1 MGSRWRWRETALL
14 ILPCLFF
21 ALGLFLL
28 TLTLPTAVREGH
40 VRSAVIVGA
49 ILLIAHL
56 VLVWRSPAADQL
68 LLPLVAM
75 LGAIGLLTITRLAPD
90 LAIRQ
95 ALWMAAGLGLMI
107 ATVILMPRITLL
119 QDYKYT
125 SAVAGLLLVAP
136 TFLLGVDPNGS
147 GARLWL
153 GVGSIY
159 FQPSEVLK
167 VLLVVFL
174 AGYLDDKRE
183 LLSWSSSRL
192 GGIRLPPLPYLGPLV
207 AMLGVSL
214 LLMVGQRDL
223 GATLLLFGVFLAMLY
238 VASSRGVYV
247 WAGLLALGVGGYLCY
262 LAFPHVQLRV
272 NVWLDPWSRAQN
284 EGYQIVQGL
293 VAVASGGII
302 GAGLGQGYPNF
313 VPAVQ
318 TDYVIV
324 AIAEEMGL
332 AGALAVIGLF
342 MLLVSRGFRIA
353 LRARDSYSFLLATGL
368 TSILAIQT
376 LVILG
381 GTLKLIPLTGITLPF
396 ISYGGSSILT
406 NFLILALLLRISA
419 DGGDP
424 VGA

>member
-1 MGSRWRWRETALL
+1 MW
-14 ILPCLFF
+14 
-21 ALGLFLL
+21 
-28 TLTLPTAVREGH
+28 
-40 VRSAVIVGA
+40 
-49 ILLIAHL
+49 
-56 VLVWRSPAADQL
+56 
-68 LLPLVAM
+68 
-75 LGAIGLLTITRLAPD
+75 
-90 LAIRQ
+90 
-95 ALWMAAGLGLMI
+95 
-107 ATVILMPRITLL
+107 
-119 QDYKYT
+119 
-125 SAVAGLLLVAP
+125 
-136 TFLLGVDPNGS
+136 
-147 GARLWL
+147 
-153 GVGSIY
+153 
-159 FQPSEVLK
+159 
-167 VLLVVFL
+167 
-174 AGYLDDKRE
+174 
-183 LLSWSSSRL
+183 
-192 GGIRLPPLPYLGPLV
+192 
-207 AMLGVSL
+207 GVSL

-247 WAGLLALGVGGYLCY
+247 WAGLLALAVGGYLCY

-272 NVWLDPWSRAQN
+272 DVWMDPWSRAQN

-313 VPAVQ
+313 VPAAQ

-342 MLLVSRGFRIA
+342 MLLISRGFRIA

-368 TSILAIQT
+368 TSILGIQT

-406 NFLILALLLRISA
+406 NFLIIALLLRISA
-419 DGGDP
+419 DGRRRDWSVAFGDWP
-424 VGA
+424 PCSSSASSPRLSPSPTGRWSGPTTWCTARTTPGWRRRRAGWCGAA